1 MKNLYRRYKISQ
13 LLNEPLSN
21 EENEI
26 IDYISDKLKDLTLFI
41 DGDGRH
47 CYLNNKIEMIFQQ
60 HEEIDKLIIR
70 YKGFWEVLKLK
81 YLLEYD
87 DIQSIIKSMIENKY
101 KIIVRKVCLY

>member
-1 MKNLYRRYKISQ
+1 MKNLYRKYKISI
-13 LLNEPLSN
+13 LLDEPFSN
-21 EENEI
+21 EEKEI
-26 IDYISDKLKDLTLFI
+26 IYFISDKLKDLTIFI

-47 CYLNNKIEMIFQQ
+47 CYLNNKTEMIFQQ
-60 HEEIDKLIIR
+60 HEETDKLIIR

-87 DIQSIIKSMIENKY
+87 DIQSIIKSMIETKY

>member
-41 DGDGRH
+41 GDNNRH
-47 CYLNNKIEMIFQQ
+47 IYINSKIEMIFQQ